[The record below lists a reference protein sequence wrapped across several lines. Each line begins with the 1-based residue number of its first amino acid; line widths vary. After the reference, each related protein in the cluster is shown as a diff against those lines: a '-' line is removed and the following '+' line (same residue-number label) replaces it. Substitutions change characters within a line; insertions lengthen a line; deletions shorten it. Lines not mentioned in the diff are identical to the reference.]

1 MATEEEKQAA
11 RDRLTRLTGRY
22 EKAEVQLEQVRK
34 EVSDE
39 IAAILMARTLG
50 PSEVTKLSPF
60 ERQHVGR
67 IAKAAGVPPLRE
79 ATVVSRAKAAAAQG
93 PRSAAAAPRQQVTQA
108 VRKPVPSI
116 SPKVLALPLER
127 VVWLVDKAE
136 TVSPE
141 WVEEIRQEYPHMQGP
156 DLDYL
161 IVDLGHQKGF
171 KIPELDEPTTTDEAA
186 DGERPVGSKEKTR

>member
-1 MATEEEKQAA
+1 MTDPQRYPVETA
-11 RDRLTRLTGRY
+11 RKKIADILDGTQFRSEHAEITRRDKPAGYLVPPEWYLAIT
-22 EKAEVQLEQVRK
+22 K
-34 EVSDE
+34 EVE
-39 IAAILMARTLG
+39 ALRREVEELRAPKK
-50 PSEVTKLSPF
+50 PSPAV
-60 ERQHVGR
+60 
-67 IAKAAGVPPLRE
+67 
-79 ATVVSRAKAAAAQG
+79 AT
-93 PRSAAAAPRQQVTQA
+93 PRQQVTQA
-108 VRKPVPSI
+108 VRKPVPAI

-141 WVEEIRQEYPHMQGP
+141 WVEEIRQEYPHLQGP